1 METSTTD
8 VVRGPQPAAGER
20 TSSMPA
26 VAHCVAFCGAFGLVF
41 AVSGAVLLYSGFPYR
56 RFQLRVISACMLI
69 MGVMLLAAAV
79 VLIFLW
85 YNRHQFAD
93 MPLMS
98 LRRQRPPA
106 LVIRVP
112 TISGSRAHAS
122 STPAATGD
130 AASPSRPPAY
140 DDVVLPPPSY
150 ESVMMFKRLERAAA
164 GAPQVAE
171 SACRNSA
178 PGAGGT

>member
-1 METSTTD
+1 MENSTTD

-20 TSSMPA
+20 TSSMPP

-56 RFQLRVISACMLI
+56 RFQLRVISACMLVV
-69 MGVMLLAAAV
+69 GVTLLAAAV

-85 YNRHQFAD
+85 HNRHQFAD
-93 MPLMS
+93 MPLMG

-112 TISGSRAHAS
+112 TISGSHEHA

-130 AASPSRPPAY
+130 GTSPSRPPAY

-150 ESVMMFKRLERAAA
+150 ESVMMYKRLERAAA
-164 GAPQVAE
+164 VAPQIAE